1 VAQGCPLR
9 NFAPYNITNVYR
21 PLAAE
26 VVAVALTLQ
35 KALSFSA
42 VEVAAVV

>member
-1 VAQGCPLR
+1 LHYK
-9 NFAPYNITNVYR
+9 PYYITNAYR